1 MIDIAAYIGQMV
13 RKHELVIIPGLG
25 GFLTHFHGAS
35 IHALSN
41 RLQSP
46 GRHIAFNTQLKDN
59 DGLLAHSLAKEIH
72 LSYKDAMHLI
82 DVFSEFCQRELESG
96 HQISFD
102 KLGVLSQNSQGIISF
117 SADLSVNYADEYFGL
132 PDIIAPRIQRRKEY
146 EPVILL
152 HPEAKKKL
160 KSQVPLFKKIAAIA
174 LPLMLLSVFGYFAK
188 DQISNIH
195 QQTAAIV
202 DIQQPLKEK
211 SVAKTEETL
220 AVRTNN
226 TFLEKPIESKDSS
239 VEKKTTFT
247 AEIVYDEA
255 PVFAP
260 GEYHIVCGAFSHKD
274 LAVRLLK
281 KLESDGFKSYIAGQ
295 NASGLYRVSLG
306 NFTNRSKAV
315 AQLRWYQT
323 NHNNEAWLL
332 KEEL

>member
-59 DGLLAHSLAKEIH
+59 DGLLAHSLAKEIN
-72 LSYKDAMHLI
+72 LSYKEAMHLI
-82 DVFSEFCQRELESG
+82 DVFSEFCRRELESG

-102 KLGVLSQNSQGIISF
+102 KLGVLSQNSQGVISF

-160 KSQVPLFKKIAAIA
+160 KSHASILKKVAAIA
-174 LPLMLLSVFGYFAK
+174 LPLMFLSVLGYFAK
-188 DQISNIH
+188 DKMSNIY
-195 QQTAAIV
+195 QQSAAIIN
-202 DIQQPLKEK
+202 IQQPFVKNNE
-211 SVAKTEETL
+211 AKTEEIL
-220 AVRTNN
+220 AVRTPEIL
-226 TFLEKPIESKDSS
+226 LEKPIKSNDSS
-239 VEKKTTFT
+239 LEKTSTST

-260 GEYHIVCGAFSHKD
+260 GEYHIVCGAFSHKE
-274 LAVRLLK
+274 LADRLLK

-306 NFTNRSKAV
+306 NFSNRSKAV
-315 AQLRWYQT
+315 AQLRWYQAK
-323 NHNNEAWLL
+323 HNNEAWLL